1 MSHTNTPEEGFVV
14 VEEAGSGFTQHIRAA
29 GHELVSDEPA
39 SVGGANLGPSP
50 YDYLLSALGACT
62 TMTVRMYANHKKWP
76 LQSIKAT
83 LRHSKIHAKDCEDCE
98 TEKGK
103 VDVIERDI
111 EIVGPE
117 LSDEQRARLLEIA
130 DRCPVHRTL
139 SSEIKIRTNEKGPAS
154 GRR

>member
-1 MSHTNTPEEGFVV
+1 MSDHNEGFVT
-14 VEEAGSGFTQHIRAA
+14 VEEAGSGFTQHIRAG
-29 GHELVSDEPA
+29 GHALVADEPA
-39 SVGGANLGPSP
+39 DVGGANLGPSP

-76 LQSIKAT
+76 LETIRAT
-83 LRHSKIHAKDCEDCE
+83 LRHAKIHAKDCGDCE
-98 TEKGK
+98 TEKGM

-111 EIVGPE
+111 EIVGGD

-139 SSEIKIRTNEKGPAS
+139 SSEIKIRTNEKGPA
-154 GRR
+154 